1 MTDLTPHSDGH
12 LKFATQSDVDLFVET
27 LERYERGELTPDQW
41 RSFRLLNG
49 VYGQRQVGQQMLRV
63 KLPLGRAS
71 ADQLRT
77 LAQVA
82 ETYANGRAHVT
93 TRQNFQF
100 YGLSLATAPEA
111 MTLCA
116 EAGITTREACGHSV
130 RNVTSNPL
138 AGVDP
143 SEPFDVTPFA
153 DGLVR
158 HFLRGPLSS
167 SLPRKFK
174 IAFEGSTRDAMRG
187 PIHDIAFFARVEN
200 GTRGFRVLAAGGTST
215 LPRSAQP
222 IVEFVEAGE
231 ILGLSDAIV
240 RVFHREGERNNKQKA
255 RMKWLVK
262 SIGWDAFKERVLAEW
277 ELVKQEG
284 APRFAFDPANA
295 PQEVVVSGAIV
306 NLDAPAPRSGFAS
319 WRRTNAVAQKQPGL
333 FAAFVTLRLGDLSP
347 SQLRAL
353 ASIAERFSDGT
364 VRTTIDQNLVLRHIP
379 GASLPALHAALD
391 DLALG
396 ASGAGT
402 FADVISC
409 AGAHTCAVA
418 VTASRGLAERLNA
431 HLLDHAVARGEAKG
445 FDDASI
451 KVSGCP
457 NGCGQHHVAS
467 IGFQG
472 GMRKV
477 GGRALPLYQ
486 LTVGGGSVAD
496 AQGTPAGSRFGRLV
510 GKVPAH
516 RVPAALD
523 RILGLWERE
532 RTSGE
537 KLDDFLARTPIDA
550 VKKAIGELFDID
562 ETTALESDFI
572 DLGQSEAFSV
582 TEGEAECAA

>member
-1 MTDLTPHSDGH
+1 MTDLTPHGDGR
-12 LKFATQSDVDLFVET
+12 LQFAKQSDVDLFVEN
-27 LERYERGELTPDQW
+27 LERYERGELTADQW

-49 VYGQRQVGQQMLRV
+49 VYGQRQEGQQMLRV

-71 ADQLRT
+71 SDQLRT
-77 LAQVA
+77 LAELA

-100 YGLSLATAPEA
+100 YGIPLAKAPDA

-158 HFLRGPLSS
+158 HFLRGPLSA

-200 GTRGFRVLAAGGTST
+200 GKRGFRVLAAGGTST

-222 IVEFVEAGE
+222 IVDFVEAGE

-240 RVFHREGERNNKQKA
+240 RVFHREGERNNKAKA

-262 SIGWDAFKERVLAEW
+262 SLGWDVFKARVLAEW

-284 APRFAFDPANA
+284 APRFAFDPNEA
-295 PQEVVVSGAIV
+295 PEEPVVPGATI
-306 NLDAPAPRSGFAS
+306 NLDEATPRAGFAA
-319 WRRTNAVAQKQPGL
+319 WRRTNTLAQKQPGL
-333 FAAFVTLRLGDLSP
+333 FAAFVTIPLGDLTP
-347 SQLRAL
+347 SQLRAIADL
-353 ASIAERFSDGT
+353 AERFSDGT
-364 VRTTIDQNLVLRHIP
+364 VRTTIDQNLVFRHVRA
-379 GASLPALHAALD
+379 ASLPALQAALA
-391 DLALG
+391 DLGLG

-402 FADVISC
+402 FADVTTC
-409 AGAHTCAVA
+409 AGAHTCAIA
-418 VTASRGLAERLNA
+418 VTASRGMAELLNG
-431 HLLDHAVARGEAKG
+431 HLRDHAVARGEAVG
-445 FDDASI
+445 FDDASV

-457 NGCGQHHVAS
+457 NGCGQHHVAT
-467 IGFQG
+467 IGLQG
-472 GMRKV
+472 GMRKI
-477 GGRALPLYQ
+477 GGRPLPLYQ
-486 LTVGGGSVAD
+486 LTVGGGTVAD
-496 AQGTPAGSRFGRLV
+496 EAGTPAGSRFGRLV
-510 GKVPAH
+510 GKVPAR
-516 RVPAALD
+516 RVPAVLD
-523 RILGLWERE
+523 RILGLWERD

-562 ETTALESDFI
+562 EQTAVDSDFV
-572 DLGQSEAFSV
+572 DPGQNEPFSV
-582 TEGEAECAA
+582 SEGEAECAA